1 VRLRVDAQEPL
12 VVYTVEDEGSG
23 IEESEVER
31 VFDIYV
37 TKAAGDNRG
46 AGLGLPLSRRLARLL
61 GGELRAVSRPRQGGC
76 FILELPAS
84 TVNEETFTKA
94 SAGP

>member
-1 VRLRVDAQEPL
+1 M
-12 VVYTVEDEGSG
+12 
-23 IEESEVER
+23 ER
-31 VFDIYV
+31 IFDIYV

-61 GGELRAVSRPRQGGC
+61 GGELLAVSRPHRGGC

-84 TVNEETFTKA
+84 TADEETFTKA